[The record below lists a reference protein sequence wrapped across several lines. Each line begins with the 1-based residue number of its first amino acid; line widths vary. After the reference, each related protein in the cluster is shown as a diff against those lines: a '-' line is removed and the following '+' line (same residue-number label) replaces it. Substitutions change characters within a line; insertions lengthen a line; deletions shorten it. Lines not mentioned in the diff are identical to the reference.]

1 MYAKDRHFL
10 ANSAPE
16 AGNVSNREKSG
27 TSRNFPLMC
36 KIMAETAPTRPILSP
51 PAAPFLSTAKEIG
64 ERTPPKTHGFWIS
77 FRRLPPRSDSSEML
91 NRRISLRAAAFA
103 LKCAGAQLCISRLC
117 CSPPRGEGFQREGTR
132 TSRSLWPVG
141 GMGFL
146 RERGNRNPLS
156 LKPFFGHFL
165 SAKKVTHRRHPP
177 AGWREPRK
185 KGPPLGGPF
194 FVLVHSVMIRRI
206 TRSVSRMPCAASTPT
221 WWMVSSTSVP
231 RMPSPGR
238 KLSPFRYMS

>member
-51 PAAPFLSTAKEIG
+51 PAAPFLSTAKEMG

-77 FRRLPPRSDSSEML
+77 FCRLPPRSDSSEML

-165 SAKKVTHRRHPP
+165 SAKKVTRRRQPR
-177 AGWREPRK
+177 AGRRETSCAAGGKMQGAGGTEPQPCEKRMPGKAGGEGETGGGQRAK
-185 KGPPLGGPF
+185 KE
-194 FVLVHSVMIRRI
+194 RRE
-206 TRSVSRMPCAASTPT
+206 SVSLFDIT
-221 WWMVSSTSVP
+221 TSRAV
-231 RMPSPGR
+231 
-238 KLSPFRYMS
+238 